1 MGKEHVLRVLV
12 SNRTGGFFLS
22 RARLDLPVFLV
33 EWPSLQASKFF
44 SSRVRGLVS
53 NGSRNRITVPVQVFS
68 LARARPCLG
77 ECPSTP
83 RPPPTL
89 HPPFGFF
96 NQGIKLSPKDATKRD
111 ELLKLS
117 RRVRKASPGHDDGDL
132 HVFLRRNSRLIWMPL
147 ATHGT
152 ASQSKRVTCLCHE
165 TKKRA

>member
-33 EWPSLQASKFF
+33 KWPKSTSL
-44 SSRVRGLVS
+44 
-53 NGSRNRITVPVQVFS
+53 QVFS

-117 RRVRKASPGHDDGDL
+117 RRARKASPGHDDGDL